1 MRPPFGGQDLEQ
13 RRWKRKVSW
22 KGITPRVQGPLSL
35 LLALLLLS
43 ALLAGCTMPPEEEE
57 PPSSASSESSHS
69 SVAFHNPLEE
79 PVFAGKLE
87 TGRPTPPPEDIL
99 TQLQE
104 LKAMNDDA
112 VGWIVVPGADCSQG
126 VVQTG
131 DNEYYHRRGLDG
143 NYSWLGSI
151 FLDYEV
157 LGGSGTRRDIS
168 RNFVVYGHNVDDD
181 RENGKM
187 FAKLINYDDPE
198 YAARYPYVWY
208 YTEEDAMLFY
218 VFAALR
224 TESSNWYIFPNQTD
238 EEFMNVIEEAH
249 QRSEIWTEDIDVTPD
264 DKIITLA
271 TCTDQFNKN
280 WTQRWVVMARLA
292 RAGEDQE
299 MEITYTRNPNPKKP
313 AND

>member
-1 MRPPFGGQDLEQ
+1 MRNVSFGG
-13 RRWKRKVSW
+13 
-22 KGITPRVQGPLSL
+22 TLSRMQKP
-35 LLALLLLS
+35 LLLLV
-43 ALLAGCTMPPEEEE
+43 ALALMGNLLAGCTMPPEREEE
-57 PPSSASSESSHS
+57 SASSEASQSQI
-69 SVAFHNPLEE
+69 AFRNPLPE
-79 PVFAGKLE
+79 PVFIGKLE
-87 TGRPTPPPEDIL
+87 TGEVTPPPDDIREKIVDLKEMNEDG
-99 TQLQE
+99 
-104 LKAMNDDA
+104 M
-112 VGWIVVPGADCSQG
+112 GWIVVPGADCSEG
-126 VVQTG
+126 VVQTT
-131 DNEYYHRRGLDG
+131 DNEYYHRRGLDR
-143 NYSWLGSI
+143 NYRWLGAI

-157 LGGSGTRRDIS
+157 VGGDKTRNDIS

-198 YAARYPYVWY
+198 YAAEYPYVWY
-208 YTEEDAMLFY
+208 YTEEDSMLFF

-238 EEFMNVIEEAH
+238 EEFMNVIDEAH
-249 QRSEIWTEDIDVTPD
+249 ERSEIWTDDIDVTPD

-299 MEITYTRNPNPKKP
+299 MEITYTKNPNPKKP